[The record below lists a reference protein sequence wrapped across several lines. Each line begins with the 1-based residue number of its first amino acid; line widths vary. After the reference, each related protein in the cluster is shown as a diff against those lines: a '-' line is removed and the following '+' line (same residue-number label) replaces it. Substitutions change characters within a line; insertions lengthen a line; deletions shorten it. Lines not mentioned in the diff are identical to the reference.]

1 MRIEQLTFTRFIAA
15 FLIVIFHFGKKSPL
29 FDNNYV
35 GFIISQSNIGVS
47 YFFVLSGFVMMV
59 AYYNRKEINF
69 FSYMK
74 NRFARIYPVYFL
86 AICIAFLGYFLVNEI
101 NWDDLFLNIL
111 MIQTWILGKSQV
123 FNPPAWSLSVELFF
137 YLLFPLLFNKYFKKV
152 SLRKMIIQVLLFW
165 LSSQIIYHLCL
176 SNEIMGL
183 LNTESDTYFK
193 CIPLLHLNQ
202 FIVGMLGGY
211 IFMKYLTNIKYNT
224 DVFLI
229 SLAGVL
235 IIILKYNSTVNLHN
249 GALAIIYVIF
259 LLLLSINN
267 GYITRLFK
275 NKKLVF
281 LGEISYG
288 IYILQDP
295 FFRIISS
302 YSVKKYFKVS
312 DYSFIF
318 FSRLLV
324 LIFISALVYNFF
336 EKPMK
341 SKIKAIFSK
350 YD

>member
-1 MRIEQLTFTRFIAA
+1 M
-15 FLIVIFHFGKKSPL
+15 
-29 FDNNYV
+29 
-35 GFIISQSNIGVS
+35 
-47 YFFVLSGFVMMV
+47 
-59 AYYNRKEINF
+59 
-69 FSYMK
+69 
-74 NRFARIYPVYFL
+74 
-86 AICIAFLGYFLVNEI
+86 
-101 NWDDLFLNIL
+101 
-111 MIQTWILGKSQV
+111 
-123 FNPPAWSLSVELFF
+123 
-137 YLLFPLLFNKYFKKV
+137 
-152 SLRKMIIQVLLFW
+152 
-165 LSSQIIYHLCL
+165 
-176 SNEIMGL
+176 
-183 LNTESDTYFK
+183 
-193 CIPLLHLNQ
+193 
-202 FIVGMLGGY
+202 
-211 IFMKYLTNIKYNT
+211 
-224 DVFLI
+224 
-229 SLAGVL
+229 
-235 IIILKYNSTVNLHN
+235 
-249 GALAIIYVIF
+249 
-259 LLLLSINN
+259 LLSINN